1 MAAVS
6 ALRIAAEVFAA
17 TRSGMPVVALE
28 SAVITHGLPR
38 AAALEA
44 VERQWR
50 SCETAG
56 AVPAVVAV
64 IGWRSGLLAGFLAS
78 SVGLRLPVRADSL
91 AELAELLRRH
101 WELGGAGVVVSQP
114 LPGDLAI
121 PLDELTAEPPGAERG
136 SDRTPAE

>member
-6 ALRIAAEVFAA
+6 ALRIAPEVFAA

-56 AVPAVVAV
+56 AVPAVGAV
-64 IGWRSGLLAGFLAS
+64 FEGALRVGLSRNDWAAPAPRSGS
-78 SVGLRLPVRADSL
+78 RKVSPR
-91 AELAELLRRH
+91 ELAP
-101 WELGGAGVVVSQP
+101 SP
-114 LPGDLAI
+114 
-121 PLDELTAEPPGAERG
+121 ER
-136 SDRTPAE
+136 